1 MLKVN
6 ENTYIT
12 VAEADELIALY
23 VEQYNPLRSFWE
35 ALDETEKE
43 KYLLHSVEEMER
55 LIISGSKTMRRQNL
69 SFPRYPSLTVPNEIK
84 LAQAYNALGVLNN
97 DIKSAAETMKKICER
112 YGVLL
117 VGNSAGNAPISND
130 KPLSSRFTL
139 ASNNAAK
146 IVTKYACGGFRMR

>member
-35 ALDETEKE
+35 ALDEEEKE
-43 KYLLHSVEEMER
+43 KYLLRSVEEIER
-55 LIISGSKTMRRQNL
+55 LIVSGQKARLQQAL
-69 SFPRYPSLTVPNEIK
+69 SFPRLPSLVVPNKIK

-97 DIKSAAETMKKICER
+97 DIKSAAETMKKLCER

-117 VGNSAGNAPISND
+117 VGNSAENAPISND

-146 IVTKYACGGFRMR
+146 IVAKYACGGFRMR